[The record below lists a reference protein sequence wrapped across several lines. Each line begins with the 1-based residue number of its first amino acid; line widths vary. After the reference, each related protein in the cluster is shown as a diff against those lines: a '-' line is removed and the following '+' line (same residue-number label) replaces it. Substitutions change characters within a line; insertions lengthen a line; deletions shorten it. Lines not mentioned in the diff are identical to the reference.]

1 MEILGL
7 AYILL
12 GLLIGVAIG
21 WLITRIN
28 LDSTSD
34 EVGEELIRVKATLE
48 ARDEAFDISRK
59 QMLDAYKLAAGEAFT
74 SAIEMAEKEKESSF
88 KIATE
93 GLSKSIGEYQKALV
107 DVERGNSDMNIA
119 LRERLDSMVDAGIR
133 ISDDANNLTKALK
146 GDTQV
151 QGAWGE
157 IILENTLQRMGF
169 IEDRDY
175 VKQHSETSEDGSRR
189 VADFIINLPN
199 NRHVVLDSKVS
210 LKAYTEF
217 IEAEDDGGR
226 NDAMKRHCDSIK
238 SHAKRL
244 SSKKYHH
251 MENIR
256 SMELVLMIP
265 PIDSAYYDAV
275 RSNPDLFY
283 ELGHIGGVRVIP
295 SGALDIVLLLI
306 KEMWQKENQTKN
318 QIELID
324 RAGKLHDKVV
334 LFLES
339 FTGVGFEI
347 RQALEAYE
355 KAENR
360 LIDGSGSVVKQT
372 ERLKELGARTKK
384 DIREKSGIR
393 KLLERSEEEE
403 SFQGSQSEEH
413 DQLGR
418 ASVRTSSQDA

>member
-7 AYILL
+7 SYILL
-12 GLLIGVAIG
+12 GLLVGAAIG
-21 WLITRIN
+21 WLMSRIYS
-28 LDSTSD
+28 DATSY
-34 EVGEELIRVKATLE
+34 EMGEELIRVKAILE
-48 ARDEAFDISRK
+48 ARDGAFDSSRK
-59 QMLDAYKLAAGEAFT
+59 EMLDAYKLAAAEAFT
-74 SAIEMAEKEKESSF
+74 SAIEVAEKEKESSF
-88 KIATE
+88 KMATE
-93 GLSKSIGEYQKALV
+93 DLSKSIGEYQKALV
-107 DVERGNSDMNIA
+107 DVERSNSDMNIA

-157 IILENTLQRMGF
+157 IVLENTLQRMGF

-175 VKQHSETSEDGSRR
+175 YKQHSDTSYDGSRR

-199 NRHVVLDSKVS
+199 NRHIVLDSKVS

-217 IEAEDDGGR
+217 IEAEDENER
-226 NDAMKRHCDSIK
+226 NSAIKRHCDSIK
-238 SHAKRL
+238 SHARRL

-251 MENIR
+251 MDNIR

-275 RSNPDLFY
+275 RSDPNLFS
-283 ELGHIGGVRVIP
+283 ELGGIGDVRVIP

-306 KEMWQKENQTKN
+306 KEMWQKENQSKN
-318 QIELID
+318 QMQLID
-324 RAGKLHDKVV
+324 RAGKLHDKIV

-339 FTGVGFEI
+339 FTSVGFEI
-347 RQALEAYE
+347 RQAIEAYE
-355 KAENR
+355 MAENR
-360 LIDGSGSVVKQT
+360 LIDGSGSVIKQT
-372 ERLKELGARTKK
+372 ERLKELGAKTKK
-384 DIREKSGIR
+384 DIRGKSGLR

-403 SFQGSQSEEH
+403 SFQRSQSEDH
-413 DQLGR
+413 DQLGPT
-418 ASVRTSSQDA
+418 SVRTSSQDA